1 MGSRSPAW
9 EIEGSVVTMSMMAS
23 AVKTDVLAV
32 RSGKRADAI
41 NITDRVQQ
49 VVRESGIETGL
60 CQIYVPHTTAG
71 VFINENADPDA
82 LSDILQRL
90 EALVPWE
97 NGYRHAEGNAAAH
110 IKATLVGSSQSVPVR
125 NGRLAL
131 GRWQGI
137 YFADFD
143 GPRERHFQAP
153 VLHEKTGPEA
163 AFWVPGGPL
172 FFLGN
177 NPDLGLS
184 AVAIRYSS

>member
-1 MGSRSPAW
+1 
-9 EIEGSVVTMSMMAS
+9 MAS
-23 AVKTDVLAV
+23 AAKIDMLEV

-41 NITDRVQQ
+41 DITDRVEQI
-49 VVRESGIETGL
+49 VRESGIQTGL

-82 LSDILQRL
+82 LSDILDTL

-110 IKATLVGSSQSVPVR
+110 IKASLVGTSQLVPVR

-137 YFADFD
+137 FFADFD
-143 GPRERHFQAP
+143 GPRERHFQVTILA
-153 VLHEKTGPEA
+153 
-163 AFWVPGGPL
+163 
-172 FFLGN
+172 
-177 NPDLGLS
+177 
-184 AVAIRYSS
+184 

>member
-1 MGSRSPAW
+1 MSCMGSAAKIDML
-9 EIEGSVVTMSMMAS
+9 E
-23 AVKTDVLAV
+23 V

-41 NITDRVQQ
+41 DITDRVEQI
-49 VVRESGIETGL
+49 VRESGIQTGL

-82 LSDILQRL
+82 LSDILDTL

-110 IKATLVGSSQSVPVR
+110 IKASLVGTSQLVPVR

-137 YFADFD
+137 FFADFD
-143 GPRERHFQAP
+143 GPRERHFQVTILA
-153 VLHEKTGPEA
+153 
-163 AFWVPGGPL
+163 
-172 FFLGN
+172 
-177 NPDLGLS
+177 
-184 AVAIRYSS
+184 

>member
-1 MGSRSPAW
+1 MSFMGSAAKIDTL
-9 EIEGSVVTMSMMAS
+9 E
-23 AVKTDVLAV
+23 V
-32 RSGKRADAI
+32 RSGRRADAI
-41 NITDRVQQ
+41 DITERVQE
-49 VVRESGIETGL
+49 VVRESGVQTGL
-60 CQIYVPHTTAG
+60 CQVYVPHTTAG

-82 LSDILQRL
+82 LSDILATL

-143 GPRERHFQAP
+143 GPRERHFQVT
-153 VLHEKTGPEA
+153 VLA
-163 AFWVPGGPL
+163 
-172 FFLGN
+172 
-177 NPDLGLS
+177 
-184 AVAIRYSS
+184 